1 MKKLYTLTLALAASL
16 TVAAAP
22 DVKELTISTE
32 PLPAELQEAL
42 AEIFS
47 GKMAAQAQ
55 PKSFKSQIIEAGN
68 LQVAPVK
75 EMAKA
80 QKAVAKSAVTVTSD
94 SWTDLGD
101 CPFQDP
107 FLTWAGGGTPT
118 YNVPVRQNS
127 VQTGIYQLV
136 DPFSHNTSYS
146 AYVTSCGQNWNF
158 DATDPTKVIGDVLQN
173 AFTLGGSLASYGTA
187 SLYPIAGYYI
197 ESGYA
202 SELEDSD
209 YGVLENKKIKFAS
222 GTIAINFSKFN
233 PTKLYSL
240 SDDMVISL
248 PGAKNYDIS
257 VTAENNCNAT
267 NQFSVSCILGSDAAG
282 GKLLVYPGLIEP
294 DDEVYAYVSTST
306 YSTAFEQSTAYTI
319 NLSKDTEHGYYT
331 ILAVSLDA
339 EGNWQE
345 GARTVLFAQPDE
357 SANWK
362 SIGKGKYTDG
372 IIPDLYS
379 NIDSQTATVDIEEN
393 IAKPGYFRVVN
404 PYSSMTA
411 GTTTNN
417 QHSISGHNHYIYVNA
432 TNPDQVYIEASPLG
446 IDLGYGD
453 VVIYSYV
460 AYFLD
465 YGYTAEQI
473 AASLPTY
480 FGTFADNAITFNTA
494 GTLLAGE
501 VYYKDLT
508 WYGVNGDTNFK
519 IELPADYNGV
529 NDVIVDNTSNSAV
542 EYFNLQGVR
551 VNTPAKGQLVIKRQ
565 GDKVSKIIAQ

>member
-22 DVKELTISTE
+22 DVKELTFSTE
-32 PLPAELQEAL
+32 PLPADVQEAL
-42 AEIFS
+42 AEILS
-47 GKMAAQAQ
+47 GKVASQAQ

-68 LQVAPVK
+68 FQVAPVK
-75 EMAKA
+75 DMAKA
-80 QKAVAKSAVTVTSD
+80 QKIVAKSAVTVTSD

-101 CPFQDP
+101 CPFKDAS
-107 FLTWAGGGTPT
+107 LSWAGVTPV

-136 DPFSHNTSYS
+136 DPFSHNTDYS
-146 AYVTSCGQNWNF
+146 DNVTSGGQNWNF
-158 DATDPTKVIGDVLQN
+158 DATDETKVVGDVLKN
-173 AFTLGGSLASYGTA
+173 AFTLGGSLASYGTV
-187 SLYPIAGYYI
+187 SLYPVAGYYI
-197 ESGYA
+197 ESGY
-202 SELEDSD
+202 SSYLEDSD
-209 YGVLENKKIKFAS
+209 YGVLENKKIKFES
-222 GTIAINFSKFN
+222 GTIAINFSGYN
-233 PTKLYSL
+233 STKLYTL
-240 SDDMVISL
+240 SDDMIISL
-248 PGAKNYDIS
+248 PGAKDYDIS
-257 VTAENNCNAT
+257 VTAEDNCNST
-267 NQFSVSCILGSDAAG
+267 NKFSVTCILGSDAAG
-282 GKLLVYPGLIEP
+282 GKILVYPGLIDPE
-294 DDEVYAYVSTST
+294 DEAFDYVNSSS
-306 YSTAFEQSTAYTI
+306 YSTPFDQSVSFTI
-319 NLSKDTEHGYYT
+319 DLTTVTEHSYYT
-331 ILAVSLDA
+331 ILAVSLDS
-339 EGNWQE
+339 EGKWQE

-372 IIPDLYS
+372 IMPDMY
-379 NIDSQTATVDIEEN
+379 NKFTSQTATVDIEEN

-411 GTTTNN
+411 GTTVSN

-501 VYYKDLT
+501 VDYKDLT

-551 VNTPAKGQLVIKRQ
+551 VNNPAKGQLVIKRQ